1 MPLPTK
7 ATHQR
12 TREHNVRLVLRTLY
26 EFGPISRADIAR
38 QTHLTRTTVSDV
50 ISGLFEDG
58 MVEEVGRGASSGGK
72 APILLRIV
80 SGARHVIGLD
90 LGEGAFTGALVNL
103 RGEVSHSLDMEVDG
117 RDGPGG
123 MDLVDRLVDQL
134 REEAGGPVLGIGVG
148 TPGVIDTRTGTI
160 RWAVNLD
167 WQDLPLGRLLSE
179 RTGLPVY
186 IANDSQAAALAEYA
200 FGGTGPRVANQV
212 VIKVGKGVGAGIVLG
227 GRLFQGD
234 GFGAGEIGHLGVV
247 DDGAACRCGR
257 FGCLETVASADGIV
271 ARARSLAAEDP
282 ESMLARAA
290 HDLPDLTLGDV
301 RAAFE
306 LGDGPATTAVLEGGR
321 ALGAGIAALIGVLDV
336 HRVAIHGSVTSFG
349 ERWLAA
355 VRDEASR
362 RSLALLASEVS
373 IDLVRLTSNL
383 TVLGASALLMTA
395 ELGLEPA
402 R

>member
-1 MPLPTK
+1 LPLPTK

-26 EFGPISRADIAR
+26 EFGPISRAEIAR

-50 ISGLFEDG
+50 ISGLFDDG

-90 LGEGAFTGALVNL
+90 LGEGTFTGALVNL
-103 RGEVSHSLDMEVDG
+103 RGEISHPIGLPVDG
-117 RDGPGG
+117 RDGATGLEIVQT
-123 MDLVDRLVDQL
+123 LVDRLRALAD
-134 REEAGGPVLGIGVG
+134 GPVLGIGVG

-167 WQDLPLGRLLSE
+167 WQDLPLGSILAE

-200 FGGTGPRVANQV
+200 FGGIGARVANQV
-212 VIKVGKGVGAGIVLG
+212 VIKAGKGVGAGIILG
-227 GRLFQGD
+227 GRLYQGD
-234 GFGAGEIGHLGVV
+234 GFGAGEIGHMGVV
-247 DDGAACRCGR
+247 DDGAPCRCGR

-271 ARARSLAAEDP
+271 ARARVLAAEAPD
-282 ESMLARAA
+282 SMLKRAA
-290 HDLPDLTLGDV
+290 HRPGDLELSDV
-301 RAAFE
+301 RTAYE
-306 LGDGPATTAVLEGGR
+306 RGDPAATTAVLEGGR

-336 HRVAIHGSVTSFG
+336 HRVTIHGSVTEFG
-349 ERWLAA
+349 EGWLAA
-355 VRDEASR
+355 VRDEATR
-362 RSLALLASEVS
+362 RSLGLLAAEVS
-373 IDLVRLTSNL
+373 IDFVRLTSNL